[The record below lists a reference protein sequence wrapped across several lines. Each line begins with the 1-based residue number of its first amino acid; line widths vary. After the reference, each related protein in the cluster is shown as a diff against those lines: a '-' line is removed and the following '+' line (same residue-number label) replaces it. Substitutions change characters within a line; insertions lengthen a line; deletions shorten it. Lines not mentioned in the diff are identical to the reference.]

1 MSTADL
7 DTYLLNNWEDFDAA
21 AARGNA
27 LENAVFEALADE
39 VRRWADSR
47 GWSGLFTVDTIWL
60 APPEW
65 TTKPAPRPDADAWF
79 KFGYHGPEEDSY
91 GLTSLM
97 GLNRDVAGFEFHQ
110 TRMPVRQWKPIAT
123 SPELLEAL
131 PGFSLQAAR
140 PFHPLRLERASLLD
154 AAADGDYAHAAAPVA
169 AVLDRLEAAVPVI
182 SRHLGSRT
190 QA

>member
-21 AARGNA
+21 VARGNA
-27 LENAVFEALADE
+27 LENAVHEALADE
-39 VRRWADSR
+39 VRRWADGR
-47 GWSGLFTVDTIWL
+47 GWVGVFTVDLIWL

-65 TTKPAPRPDADAWF
+65 MTKPAPRPNADAWF
-79 KFGYHGPEEDSY
+79 QLGHHGPEGDAY
-91 GLTSLM
+91 ALTSLM
-97 GLNRDVAGFEFHQ
+97 GLNRDVAGFDFHQ
-110 TRMPVRQWKPIAT
+110 TRVPVRQWKPIAT

-131 PGFSLQAAR
+131 PGFSLQSASL
-140 PFHPLRLERASLLD
+140 FHPLRLERASLLD
-154 AAADGDYAHAAAPVA
+154 AAAGGDYAHAATPAA

-182 SRHLGSRT
+182 SQHLGPRT